1 MSIDNKITYRC
12 KRGLLELDLLLNNF
26 YRVAAEKM
34 SSEEKMQFL
43 SLLAVDDFQLW
54 DLIQKPINKGNQ
66 YSNLINLINSSKIM
80 DNEYN

>member
-26 YRVAAEKM
+26 YRVAGEKM
-34 SSEEKMQFL
+34 SSEDKMQFL
-43 SLLAVDDFQLW
+43 SLLEIDDFKLW

>member
-1 MSIDNKITYRC
+1 
-12 KRGLLELDLLLNNF
+12 
-26 YRVAAEKM
+26 VAAEKM